1 MEPRT
6 NQDPGRVRRKRIE
19 AGLNQT
25 TLAREAGI
33 SKNHMSQIER
43 GVTGA
48 SPRVLKQLAAVLR
61 CEIADLMP
69 PEPTVAGNAA

>member
-1 MEPRT
+1 MEPRR
-6 NQDPGRVRRKRIE
+6 NQDPGRVRRKRIQ

-25 TLAREAGI
+25 TLALKAGI
-33 SKNHMSQIER
+33 SKNHMSQVER

-48 SPRVLKQLAAVLR
+48 SPRVLKQLADVLG

-69 PEPTVAGNAA
+69 PEPTVSESAA